1 MRRRRE
7 RRGNLPQIND
17 RREFR
22 AAMLDEKRAL
32 QADADIYGGFL
43 VVGAMINELLQQE
56 RQISVMRAISRVL
69 DPLKEVDEVGVPSQ
83 EAAMAGAEWTTELV
97 IGSQDTT
104 ASFGKRVLHPHL
116 ISKEVRV
123 SKKLLRVQPTAE
135 SWINEAL
142 ANAVATPQESAF
154 IQGSGSGEP
163 TGLLNTTGLAVYTTQ
178 GSGAVTG
185 EDIRKWLFKLP
196 ARFQARA
203 RILTSVDFLRHIL
216 TTKDANGNFLF
227 PDYRGSIL
235 NVPVS
240 FTDGLPDIVD
250 DDDNL
255 VAGEYAAVVGDFRF
269 YWIQDAY
276 GIEVQRL
283 KELYAEVNEVGFII
297 RQETDGMAVVA
308 NAFYALQ
315 IKS

>member
-1 MRRRRE
+1 MRRE

-43 VVGAMINELLQQE
+43 VVGAVINELLQQE
-56 RQISVMRAISRVL
+56 GQISVMRAISRVL
-69 DPLKEVDEVGVPSQ
+69 DPLKEFDEVGVPSQ
-83 EAAMAGAEWTTELV
+83 EAAMADATWTTELV
-97 IGSQDTT
+97 TGSQDAT

-123 SKKLLRVQPTAE
+123 SKKLLRVQPNAE
-135 SWINEAL
+135 SWIIEAL
-142 ANAVATPQESAF
+142 ANAVATPQETAF
-154 IQGSGSGEP
+154 IQGNGSGEP
-163 TGLLNTTGLAVYTTQ
+163 TGLLNTTGLAIYTTQ

-235 NVPVS
+235 NVPVAL
-240 FTDGLPDIVD
+240 TDGLPDIVD

-255 VAGEYAAVVGDFRF
+255 VAGAYAAVVGDFRF
-269 YWIQDAY
+269 YWIQDGY
-276 GIEVQRL
+276 GVEVQRL
-283 KELYAEVNEVGFII
+283 KELYAEANEDGFVI
-297 RQETDGMAVVA
+297 RQMTDGMAVLA
-308 NAFYALQ
+308 NAFYAFR